1 MGEMLL
7 IAGLLALALLGHL
20 ALWVGVI
27 NRLHGV
33 GLRRRLLKRVSW
45 ILRGLLV
52 VPPLVLVGA
61 VLWTG
66 WNPQQFDLRAHL
78 ATPLGI
84 YGVLCVLVATI
95 QVPRWCWQRLGT
107 SAPAA
112 VVARSSRTVDV
123 AARLGER
130 PVSGRLARI
139 LTGLPGNEV
148 LKVDFQS
155 IELAL
160 PRLQQELDGLRI
172 AHLSDLH
179 LSGRIGKAYFAEV
192 AQMVQ
197 EQQPDLVALTG
208 DICEFDPQIA
218 WIGDILGRIRGR
230 LGNYFVLGNHDLR
243 LSDTNSLVRELQSAG
258 YVPMSGRTV
267 RVSHGGAEAFFSGD
281 SRPWYGDVPPVPEDS
296 SLPRVL
302 LAHTPDRFGWA
313 ARQGFDLVLAGHTHG
328 GQVRL
333 PLVGPVFCPSLYGVR
348 YAGGTFQSGRT
359 VMHVSRGLSGLHPL
373 RFNCLPEVSILVL
386 RAVGKPQDA
395 RHAARLA
402 GTVG

>member
-1 MGEMLL
+1 
-7 IAGLLALALLGHL
+7 
-20 ALWVGVI
+20 V
-27 NRLHGV
+27 
-33 GLRRRLLKRVSW
+33 LKRISW
-45 ILRGLLV
+45 FLRGLLV
-52 VPPLVLVGA
+52 APPLVLVGT

-78 ATPLGI
+78 PTPLGI
-84 YGVLCVLVATI
+84 YGVLCVLVAMI
-95 QVPRWCWQRLGT
+95 HVPRWCWQRLCPG
-107 SAPAA
+107 APAA
-112 VVARSSRTVDV
+112 VVARSSRMVDI

-130 PVSGRLARI
+130 PVSGPLARV
-139 LTGLPGNEV
+139 LARLPGNQVLEV
-148 LKVDFQS
+148 EFHS

-160 PRLQQELDGLRI
+160 PRLPQEWDGLRI
-172 AHLSDLH
+172 AQLSDLH
-179 LSGRIGKAYFAEV
+179 LSGRIGKAFFAEV

-243 LSDTNSLVRELQSAG
+243 LSDTGALVRELQSAG
-258 YVPMSGRTV
+258 YEALSGRTV
-267 RVSHGGAEAFFSGD
+267 RVSNGGAEAFFSGD
-281 SRPWYGDVPPVPEDS
+281 SRPWYGDVPTVPEDS
-296 SLPRVL
+296 SLPRIL

-333 PLVGPVFCPSLYGVR
+333 PVVGPVFCPSLYGVR

-373 RFNCLPEVSILVL
+373 RFNCPPEATILVL

-395 RHAARLA
+395 RHTARMA
-402 GTVG
+402 GTVS

>member
-1 MGEMLL
+1 
-7 IAGLLALALLGHL
+7 LLAIALLGHL

-33 GLRRRLLKRVSW
+33 GLRRRLLKRISW

-61 VLWTG
+61 FLWMG
-66 WNPQQFDLRAHL
+66 WNLQPFDLRAHL

-84 YGVLCVLVATI
+84 YGVLCVLVAMI
-95 QVPRWCWQRLGT
+95 HVPSWCWQRLGT
-107 SAPAA
+107 RAPAA
-112 VVARSSRTVDV
+112 VVARSSRAVDV

-130 PVSGRLARI
+130 PVSGPLASVLAR
-139 LTGLPGNEV
+139 LPGNQVLEV
-148 LKVDFQS
+148 EFHS

-160 PRLQQELDGLRI
+160 PRLPQEWDGLRI

-179 LSGRIGKAYFAEV
+179 LSGRIGKAFFAEV

-197 EQQPDLVALTG
+197 DQQPDLVALTG
-208 DICEFDPQIA
+208 DICEFNPQIA

-243 LSDTNSLVRELQSAG
+243 LSDTGALIRELQSAG
-258 YVPMSGRTV
+258 FEALSGRTV
-267 RVSHGGAEAFFSGD
+267 RVSYGGAEAFFSGD

-313 ARQGFDLVLAGHTHG
+313 VRQGFDLVLAGHTHG

-373 RFNCLPEVSILVL
+373 RFNCMPEVTIVVL
-386 RAVGKPQDA
+386 RTVGA
-395 RHAARLA
+395 SRTTCAAAGLA
-402 GTVG
+402 GTVS